1 MTHTQ
6 ADGGHCCP
14 VFDPEPWDRKTWE
27 WKDKL
32 FLKDSLKTFFHIPS
46 PKTVGKVVGRMWQA
60 ALDADAAP
68 EMKDFI
74 LMANDPSLFRGDYY
88 MNLTR
93 EIPGA
98 NMVRMTGT
106 FYSRV
111 FDGPYNAV
119 PKWIRQLK
127 ADAAARGVR
136 FADYFFYFTTCPKC
150 AKEYG
155 HNYVVAFAKVV

>member
-1 MTHTQ
+1 
-6 ADGGHCCP
+6 
-14 VFDPEPWDRKTWE
+14 
-27 WKDKL
+27 
-32 FLKDSLKTFFHIPS
+32 
-46 PKTVGKVVGRMWQA
+46 
-60 ALDADAAP
+60 
-68 EMKDFI
+68 
-74 LMANDPSLFRGDYY
+74 

-136 FADYFFYFTTCPKC
+136 FDDYFFYFTTCPTC

>member
-1 MTHTQ
+1 MTHNQTENVN
-6 ADGGHCCP
+6 CCP

-27 WKDKL
+27 WQDKL

-46 PKTVGKVVGRMWQA
+46 SKTIGKVVGRMWNLVQ
-60 ALDADAAP
+60 DAGAAP

-74 LMANDPSLFRGDYY
+74 LMCTDPTPFHSDYY

-106 FYSRV
+106 FYTRV

-127 ADAAARGVR
+127 VDAADQGVR
-136 FADYFFYFTTCPKC
+136 FTEYYVYFTTCPKC

-155 HNYVVAFAKVV
+155 HNYAVAFARVG